1 MFHREY
7 VREEPK
13 DNLFLSFYQI
23 SRDEF
28 LGYSVRA
35 DIQRKTTYNACITGI
50 VRLLLLTTHPPN
62 YSFYANS
69 HLKQTGSF
77 HRACKA
83 AFAAAF

>member
-1 MFHREY
+1 MLFLNAPYFNFLFLVVSLFGIFVHLNCVFHREY

-35 DIQRKTTYNACITGI
+35 DIQRKTLHIM
-50 VRLLLLTTHPPN
+50 
-62 YSFYANS
+62 
-69 HLKQTGSF
+69 HL
-77 HRACKA
+77 
-83 AFAAAF
+83 